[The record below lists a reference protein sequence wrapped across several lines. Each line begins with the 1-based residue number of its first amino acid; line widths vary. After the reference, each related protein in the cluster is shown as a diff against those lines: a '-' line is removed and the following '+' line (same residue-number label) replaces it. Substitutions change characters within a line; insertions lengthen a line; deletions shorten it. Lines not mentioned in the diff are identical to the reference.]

1 MTAETLVGRALFD
14 NQMIR
19 MKQVQFQIRSLPK
32 TAKPNFR
39 KIEFGGLRKTELLA
53 KLKNSSILLNEYANI
68 ILSSNL
74 FTTSKTK
81 QIVSVIEISI
91 NDLGFSDGANLA
103 EVRNRARALGLL
115 ECPIELGPY
124 FRLQYLDQVEY
135 KEISKNKAP
144 KGSLTIISKPLLDSD
159 DFPKG
164 FYLRRINEKL
174 WLRGY
179 ICDMEHKW
187 DPFDMLAFLVSE

>member
-1 MTAETLVGRALFD
+1 MLRV
-14 NQMIR
+14 
-19 MKQVQFQIRSLPK
+19 KQVQFRIRNLPK
-32 TAKPNFR
+32 TVKLNFR
-39 KIEFGGLRKTELLA
+39 KVEFGGLRKAELLA

-68 ILSSNL
+68 LLSSNL
-74 FTTSKTK
+74 FITSKTR

-103 EVRNRARALGLL
+103 EVRNRARELGLL

-124 FRLQYLDQVEY
+124 FRLQYLDQVED

-144 KGSLTIISKPLLDSD
+144 KGSVTIISKPLLDSD

-164 FYLRRINEKL
+164 FYLRRINGKL

-179 ICDMEHKW
+179 KCDMEYKW
-187 DPFDMLAFLVSE
+187 EPFDMLAFLVSE